1 MIIMTQSKSVLVDA
15 QTVSVRTRGN
25 TGYILWA
32 EGLYRGSNSNVHQ
45 EELAAYG
52 TYAEAKEAL
61 KYIAERLNAGDT
73 VVEL

>member
-1 MIIMTQSKSVLVDA
+1 MIIMPQSKSILVDA

-32 EGLYRGSNSNVHQ
+32 EGLYRGSNSNVQ
-45 EELAAYG
+45 AELAAYG